1 MDVTLR
7 ALANPARR
15 AILELV
21 WDAERTSSEIA
32 EAVGATRPA
41 TSQHLK
47 VLGDAGLVQVR
58 ADGSQRLY
66 RVDSER
72 LAEVRAALERFWG
85 GAARP
90 AVDSRGRRSGAGT
103 GRRDAVTGQDAA
115 EDAVTCEAVVPAPPE
130 EVFRWFVEP
139 ELLVRWIGID
149 AQLEPRPGGLF
160 RFEIAKGEWC
170 SGRYLEA
177 VPRRHRGLGAGRGQR
192 GPLLCAGG
200 PATGSGRAPLH
211 RPRPA

>member
-47 VLGDAGLVQVR
+47 VLRDAGLVQVR

-85 GAARP
+85 SRLGRLSTAVAADRE
-90 AVDSRGRRSGAGT
+90 
-103 GRRDAVTGQDAA
+103 Q
-115 EDAVTCEAVVPAPPE
+115 
-130 EVFRWFVEP
+130 
-139 ELLVRWIGID
+139 
-149 AQLEPRPGGLF
+149 
-160 RFEIAKGEWC
+160 
-170 SGRYLEA
+170 
-177 VPRRHRGLGAGRGQR
+177 
-192 GPLLCAGG
+192 GPAGG
-200 PATGSGRAPLH
+200 MQ
-211 RPRPA
+211 